1 MILVSESNTHIED
14 SYKITK
20 DKAMYNILNQI
31 RISNIH
37 NRNLAIFNRSLKSMI
52 IEWRAYNL
60 LYKLH
65 ICKERTKSVDLYLNE
80 PLYKK
85 ISYYILHIIH
95 YII

>member
-1 MILVSESNTHIED
+1 MISVSENNTHIED

-20 DKAMYNILNQI
+20 NKVMYNILNQI

-52 IEWRAYNL
+52 IEWRAHNL

-65 ICKERTKSVDLYLNE
+65 ICRERTRNVDLNLNE
-80 PLYKK
+80 PLYKR
-85 ISYYILHIIH
+85 ISYYIFHMLY
-95 YII
+95 YIV